1 MNKTLATL
9 SMLLGLSALTASA
22 DNKLTG
28 TPMGSSPSVDYATS
42 QSTTTVNTFADA
54 FDGSLDTYFASYE
67 RSYTWAGLDLGTPH
81 VITRVAW
88 SPRNDSHGEARVVL
102 GVFEGA
108 NSPDFMDALP
118 LYIITERGT
127 IGQMS
132 EADVHC
138 SRGFRYVR
146 YVGPSD
152 ARCNIAELA
161 FYGHEGEGDDSHLS
175 QLTNLPTVS
184 IHTQDGVIPYDKEHE
199 IASQIAII
207 SNDGTQLLYQPGGV
221 RERGNASRG
230 FPKKP
235 YRIKFDKKQHVLDAP
250 AKAKKWTLIN
260 NYGDKTLMRNLL
272 AFELSRKMGMPYTPY
287 STAVDVL
294 LNGEYKG
301 CYQLCDQIEVKT
313 GRVEITEMAPEDIAG
328 EALTGGYL
336 IEVDAYA
343 YDEPS
348 MFTSTKGNP
357 VTIKSPDDDAITTEQ
372 FYYIRQYFNKME
384 SNWKTYLDLN
394 TFLRHFLVGELS
406 GNTDTY
412 WSTYMYKDRG
422 DDMIYTGPVW
432 DFDLAFENDNR
443 TYPIMSLSDYIY
455 KTKGSCAGNMRTFVN
470 NIVVYNTAAKNQLK
484 EIWAQVREGGL
495 TEDYMT
501 SYVDAWE
508 QTLSQSQ
515 ALNFTRW
522 PIMNQYVHQNPKLWG
537 SYEAE
542 VQNVRR
548 YIKERIAWMDNKLGY
563 DFQPSAIS
571 ETISSADAP
580 IQIYNLQ
587 GIYCG
592 SSLDTLPTGVYVVRH
607 GDTVKKVRK

>member
-1 MNKTLATL
+1 MRLRFTLF
-9 SMLLGLSALTASA
+9 LLLMPTMWVLA
-22 DNKLTG
+22 DDSDKLTG
-28 TPMGSSPSVDYATS
+28 TVIGTTESVDYSTS
-42 QSTTTVNTFADA
+42 QKSTTVNTREMA
-54 FDGSLDTYFASYE
+54 FDGNLNTCFASWE
-67 RSYTWAGLDLGTPH
+67 RSYTWTGLDLGTPH
-81 VITRVAW
+81 VITRVGW
-88 SPRNDSHGEARVVL
+88 SPRNDSQGEKRVLL

-108 NSPDFMDALP
+108 NREDFMDALP
-118 LYIITERGT
+118 LYIIKEKGT

-132 EADVHC
+132 YATVNC

-146 YVGPSD
+146 YIGPSD
-152 ARCNIAELA
+152 ARCNIAELE
-161 FYGHEGEGDDSHLS
+161 FYGSEGEGDDSHLV

-184 IHTQDGVIPYDKEHE
+184 IHTQDGVIPYDKETE

-207 SNDGTQLLYQPGGV
+207 SDDGAKLLSEPGGV

-287 STAVDVL
+287 GTAVDVL

-301 CYQLCDQIEVKT
+301 CYQLCDQIEVKPE
-313 GRVEITEMAPEDIAG
+313 RVNITEMTPEDNTG

-343 YDEPS
+343 YDESS
-348 MFTSTKGNP
+348 MFTSAKGNP
-357 VTIKSPDDDAITTEQ
+357 VTIKSPDDNAITTNQHE
-372 FYYIRQYFNKME
+372 YIHQYFNKME
-384 SNWKTYLDLN
+384 RQWSTYLDLN

-443 TYPIMSLSDYIY
+443 TYPIMNLTDYIY
-455 KTKGSCAGNMRTFVN
+455 RTKGSCAGQMRSFVN
-470 NIVVYNTAAKNQLK
+470 NIVVYSSAAKAQLLT
-484 EIWAQVREGGL
+484 IWDEVRQGGL
-495 TEDYMT
+495 TEDYMID
-501 SYVDAWE
+501 YINAWE
-508 QTLSQSQ
+508 QTLDESQQ
-515 ALNFTRW
+515 LNFMRW
-522 PIMNQYVHQNPKLWG
+522 PIMNQYVHQNPRLWG
-537 SYEAE
+537 SYQAE

-548 YIKERIAWMDNKLGY
+548 YMKERIAWMDKKLGY
-563 DFQPSAIS
+563 
-571 ETISSADAP
+571 
-580 IQIYNLQ
+580 
-587 GIYCG
+587 
-592 SSLDTLPTGVYVVRH
+592 VYVPA
-607 GDTVKKVRK
+607 GIDMATSEKKDDQTVYDLSGRPVNSTHLKAGLYISNGKKFVVK